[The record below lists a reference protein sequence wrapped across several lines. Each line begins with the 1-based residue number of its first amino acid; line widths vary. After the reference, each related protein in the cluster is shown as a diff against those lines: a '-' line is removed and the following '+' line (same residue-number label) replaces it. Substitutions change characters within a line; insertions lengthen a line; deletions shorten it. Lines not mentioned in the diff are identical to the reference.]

1 MGTPEGEWI
10 SEEGSGAFDWKLG
23 IQSLVLISH
32 RPEFGTRCKLSM
44 GRWPW
49 VTFLT
54 SLHPHRLPL
63 PEMELAIVPGH
74 LQRRGVRGE
83 AYVRKGFRLVA
94 G

>member
-1 MGTPEGEWI
+1 M
-10 SEEGSGAFDWKLG
+10 
-23 IQSLVLISH
+23 
-32 RPEFGTRCKLSM
+32 
-44 GRWPW
+44 
-49 VTFLT
+49 TFLT